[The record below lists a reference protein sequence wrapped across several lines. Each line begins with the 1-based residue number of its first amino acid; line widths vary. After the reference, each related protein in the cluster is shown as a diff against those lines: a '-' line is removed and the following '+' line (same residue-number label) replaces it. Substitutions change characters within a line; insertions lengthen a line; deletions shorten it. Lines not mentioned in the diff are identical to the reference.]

1 MSVIIVVW
9 LIALWIHILVREA
22 NVLQAKLREQRHSLN
37 AKRLSGSHL
46 EKNRNVP
53 VWVHV
58 RIAKIERKYE
68 KRLKMMRSNQ
78 WKS

>member
-22 NVLQAKLREQRHSLN
+22 NVLQAKLRQHRHALN
-37 AKRLSGSHL
+37 AKRLSASHL
-46 EKNRNVP
+46 ENNRNVP

-68 KRLKMMRSNQ
+68 KRQKMIRSNQ